1 MFSATPVSKSG
12 CCVRQMFN
20 IQLIVTTGCCYV
32 LQLFCV
38 SKVSKASL
46 STVTA
51 PEVITIEEVE
61 FEPVGT
67 AQNNSQ
73 DIASAICVSTG
84 NDVSDIAPS
93 HQQGIGLN
101 LQNPRIRLVSPDRLL
116 AHTHQHNEAVRVY
129 PL

>member
-1 MFSATPVSKSG
+1 
-12 CCVRQMFN
+12 MFN

-46 STVTA
+46 STAAHPEAANVTA
-51 PEVITIEEVE
+51 PEVITIEEEVE